1 MLVIGMHG
9 NLMVAAGQVQSRK
22 ELGPDQ
28 RIKRL
33 LDPRKRIGITNCLR
47 IEPAIVDAEADSP
60 VFLADDDHWCSIRT
74 VALDDDILCQRTL
87 DVLLDL
93 LQLVWRYA
101 SVRLGHRN
109 GVCGAESMVDGFCVA
124 QVLLVLD
131 EASSMLCQQ
140 FLQVVSVGCLSRR
153 SQGRERGLRVPNQ
166 LNGRQSLLTPPVH

>member
-28 RIKRL
+28 CIKRL

-74 VALDDDILCQRTL
+74 VAFDDDILCQQTL

-109 GVCGAESMVDGFCVA
+109 GVCGAESMVDSFCVA

-131 EASSMLCQQ
+131 EASSMLCQP
-140 FLQVVSVGCLSRR
+140 FCGPEGRFYCSDSVCNSLWPAPFSYLCVSVMILFVC
-153 SQGRERGLRVPNQ
+153 
-166 LNGRQSLLTPPVH
+166 

>member
-28 RIKRL
+28 CIKRL

-47 IEPAIVDAEADSP
+47 TEPTIVDAEADSP

-74 VALDDDILCQRTL
+74 VAFDDDILCQQTL

-109 GVCGAESMVDGFCVA
+109 GVCGAESMVDSFCVA

-131 EASSMLCQQ
+131 EASSMLCQP
-140 FLQVVSVGCLSRR
+140 FCGPEGRFYCSDSVCSLWPAPFSYLCVSVMILC
-153 SQGRERGLRVPNQ
+153 VC
-166 LNGRQSLLTPPVH
+166 

>member
-60 VFLADDDHWCSIRT
+60 VFLADDDHWYSIRT
-74 VALDDDILCQRTL
+74 VALDDDILCQQTL

-101 SVRLGHRN
+101 SVRLGHMN

-140 FLQVVSVGCLSRR
+140 FLQSFPLAAGPVEVRAGNVVCGCRIS
-153 SQGRERGLRVPNQ
+153 
-166 LNGRQSLLTPPVH
+166 